1 MTAEG
6 IARRLASAANA
17 MSVRPTPGGTI
28 LPAMT
33 WCDESASGSLERTA
47 CVVRPSDSSDGVV
60 RRPLLPHSDGNVLRR
75 YKERPLVALFHD

>member
-33 WCDESASGSLERTA
+33 WCDESACGLLERTV
-47 CVVRPSDSSDGVV
+47 CVVRPSDSSDGMA
-60 RRPLLPHSDGNVLRR
+60 RRPLLPVCDSNFLRR
-75 YKERPLVALFHD
+75 YKERPLVTVFHD